1 MSRRG
6 YFGHFSTTPGR
17 RTPYDRMRLA
27 GYQYGASENCVMGT
41 SDPKSAHERWCH
53 SSGHHRNLLTA
64 AWTEMGTGHYGS
76 LMTQNFGRAPKW
88 RDKPPS
94 DEPDVEDES
103 EDESEDDGE
112 DPYDYESED

>member
-1 MSRRG
+1 
-6 YFGHFSTTPGR
+6 
-17 RTPYDRMRLA
+17 MRLA